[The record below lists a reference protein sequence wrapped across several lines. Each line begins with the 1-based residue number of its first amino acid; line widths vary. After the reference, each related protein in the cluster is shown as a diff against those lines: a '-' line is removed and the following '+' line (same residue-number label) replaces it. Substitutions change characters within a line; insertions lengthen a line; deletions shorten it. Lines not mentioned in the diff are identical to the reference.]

1 MGPMGKGVIYGAG
14 FLGFGARV
22 LPALLEGRR
31 AARFQGFRD
40 RPGPQQSTAQHM
52 SCMCLCVCVCASK

>member
-22 LPALLEGRR
+22 LPHCLKGEGL
-31 AARFQGFRD
+31 QGFRVLGTG
-40 RPGPQQSTAQHM
+40 RARSSQLHNICRVCA
-52 SCMCLCVCVCASK
+52 CVCVYMCK